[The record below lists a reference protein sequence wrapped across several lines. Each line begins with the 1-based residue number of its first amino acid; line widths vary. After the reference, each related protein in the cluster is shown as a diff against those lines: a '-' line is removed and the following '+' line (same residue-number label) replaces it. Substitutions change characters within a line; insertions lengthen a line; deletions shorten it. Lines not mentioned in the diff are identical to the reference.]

1 MSSGADL
8 RYRNAGDVGVFRTA
22 TVDGVAHEDRDLEID
37 TPTNGKPLDLISQ
50 YRSDVVKFSCIGLLK
65 ISLADV

>member
-8 RYRNAGDVGVFRTA
+8 RYRNAGDVGLFRTT

-37 TPTNGKPLDLISQ
+37 TPTNGKPLDLIS
-50 YRSDVVKFSCIGLLK
+50 STGVMWSNF
-65 ISLADV
+65 LA

>member
-22 TVDGVAHEDRDLEID
+22 SVDGVAHEDRDLEID
-37 TPTNGKPLDLISQ
+37 TPTNGGSHIGFDLSVQ
-50 YRSDVVKFSCIGLLK
+50 E
-65 ISLADV
+65 